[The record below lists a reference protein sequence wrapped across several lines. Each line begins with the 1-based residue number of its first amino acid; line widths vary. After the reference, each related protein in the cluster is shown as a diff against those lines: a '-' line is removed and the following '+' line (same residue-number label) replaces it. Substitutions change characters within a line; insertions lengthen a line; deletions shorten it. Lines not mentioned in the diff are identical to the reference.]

1 MQEAK
6 WLSKESLQIAEERR
20 EVKPREKGK
29 DILNW
34 MQSSRELP
42 GDKAFL
48 NEQCKVEESN
58 RMGKIRDLV
67 KKVGEIKGTF
77 HAKIGMIKHRNSKDR
92 IEAEDIR
99 K

>member
-1 MQEAK
+1 
-6 WLSKESLQIAEERR
+6 
-20 EVKPREKGK
+20 
-29 DILNW
+29 

-77 HAKIGMIKHRNSKDR
+77 HAKIGMIKDRNSKDR

-99 K
+99 KQ